1 MDLTQKQ
8 LAREAGVSQSLIAKL
23 ESGKA
28 EASYEKVK
36 RIFEAL
42 DKAGKKEEKRCED
55 VMTRHIIC
63 ANPNDKIG
71 DAVAKM
77 KKYAVSQLPVFS
89 GTKQVGSITDT
100 GIVAKMEEFPSIH
113 KKSVKEIMEEPL
125 PTVNKGMFVSSLLP
139 ILKEAG
145 AVLVLD
151 KGQPAGIISKSD
163 VI

>member
-1 MDLTQKQ
+1 MILPDERTIRSRRKKADLTQKQ

-28 EASYEKVK
+28 EASYKKVK

-63 ANPNDKIG
+63 AKPNDKIG

-77 KKYAVSQLPVFS
+77 KKKYYRFM
-89 GTKQVGSITDT
+89 
-100 GIVAKMEEFPSIH
+100 GIV
-113 KKSVKEIMEEPL
+113 EI
-125 PTVNKGMFVSSLLP
+125 TW
-139 ILKEAG
+139 I
-145 AVLVLD
+145 
-151 KGQPAGIISKSD
+151 
-163 VI
+163 